1 MDNTNFNKNQK
12 RNRMLAGTAA
22 LSALAVIFSF
32 TRLGM
37 IPWFS
42 GASITIC
49 HIPAILAAIMYGL
62 PSGLVVG
69 GVFGISSW
77 ILAATQGT
85 GLDLFFMNPFISV
98 LPRLTLPVVVYFLDK
113 LFLKIS
119 IANKKFPY
127 LIGVGITAF
136 FGSMFHSFF
145 VLSMLAI
152 IAEEVTFQMILTIL
166 AGNSILEAAAA
177 VIVCVAVMGFRI
189 GNAKKTKKSKLESEE
204 SVEEETKTK
213 N

>member
-1 MDNTNFNKNQK
+1 MENTNFYSKQK

-22 LSALAVIFSF
+22 LSALTVIFSF

-49 HIPAILAAIMYGL
+49 HIPAILAAILFGL
-62 PSGLVVG
+62 PSGLIVG
-69 GVFGISSW
+69 GVFGVSSL

-85 GLDLFFMNPFISV
+85 GLDVFFVNPVVSV
-98 LPRLTLPVVVYFLDK
+98 LPRLTLPVVVYLLNSMFV
-113 LFLKIS
+113 KIS
-119 IANKKFPY
+119 EKNEKFPY
-127 LIGVGITAF
+127 IIGVGITAF
-136 FGSMFHSFF
+136 LGTMFHSFF

-152 IAEEVTFQMILTIL
+152 LAEEVTFKMVL
-166 AGNSILEAAAA
+166 AVLVGNSLLESAAS
-177 VIVCVAVMGFRI
+177 VIVCVAVMAVKLGA
-189 GNAKKTKKSKLESEE
+189 NKTQKSKLEE
-204 SVEEETKTK
+204 VE

>member
-1 MDNTNFNKNQK
+1 MENTNFYSKQK

-22 LSALAVIFSF
+22 LSALTVIFSF

-49 HIPAILAAIMYGL
+49 HIPAILAAILFGL
-62 PSGLVVG
+62 PSGLIVG
-69 GVFGISSW
+69 GVFGVSSL

-85 GLDLFFMNPFISV
+85 GLDVFFVNPLVSV
-98 LPRLTLPVVVYFLDK
+98 LPRLTLPVVVYLLNSMFV
-113 LFLKIS
+113 KIS
-119 IANKKFPY
+119 EKNEKFPY
-127 LIGVGITAF
+127 IIGVGITAF
-136 FGSMFHSFF
+136 LGTMFHSFF

-152 IAEEVTFQMILTIL
+152 LAEEVTFKMVL
-166 AGNSILEAAAA
+166 AVLVGNSLLESAAS
-177 VIVCVAVMGFRI
+177 VIVCVAVMAVKLGA
-189 GNAKKTKKSKLESEE
+189 NKTQKSKLEE
-204 SVEEETKTK
+204 VE

>member
-1 MDNTNFNKNQK
+1 METNNFFKNQK

-22 LSALAVIFSF
+22 LSALTVIFSF

-49 HIPAILAAIMYGL
+49 HIPAILATLLYGL

-69 GVFGISSW
+69 GVFGISSL

-85 GLDLFFMNPFISV
+85 GLDVFFINPLISV
-98 LPRLTLPVVVYFLDK
+98 LPRLTLPVVVYFMDK
-113 LFLKIS
+113 LFVKIC
-119 IANKKFPY
+119 IAGKKFPY

-136 FGSMFHSFF
+136 FATMFHSFF
-145 VLSMLAI
+145 VLSMLAVF
-152 IAEEVTFQMILTIL
+152 AAEVTFPMILVIL
-166 AGNSILEAAAA
+166 VGNSILEAAAS
-177 VIVCVAVMGFRI
+177 VIVCVAVMAFRI
-189 GNAKKTKKSKLESEE
+189 GIGKKSKKSKLEESEE
-204 SVEEETKTK
+204 LEETE